1 MFVTGCHRSGTSL
14 VASILAQLFPESIHH
29 DQLIGPAV
37 DNPGGFFESQALVS
51 ANDRLLASL
60 GATWDQPPLLP
71 LQWNTSQH
79 WPLLMQ
85 LREEFSSLSSDR
97 LWFDK
102 DPRLSITA
110 SAYQH
115 ILLRRI
121 PIIAVIRDPL
131 EVAQSLYS
139 RDGFRIE
146 QGLLL
151 WFLYN
156 FHLALQLQPSD
167 LVVSLQDF
175 QSDSMPQEM
184 SSCWSSF
191 FSDSFHC
198 SLPQDSVER
207 ATHSVIKPAY
217 FRSTSTHTA
226 DVPQDLLDCVQG
238 LYRCLRTAPLTER
251 AVVIHKLFSSIPSP
265 VLTLL
270 ISSGWQGWFPQ
281 HVDPTIASNL
291 RACQQDLAAVH
302 GSTCWR
308 ITAPIR
314 WIRSFGL

>member
-1 MFVTGCHRSGTSL
+1 MFVVGCHRSGTSL
-14 VASILAQLFPESIHH
+14 VANVLAHLLPESFHH
-29 DQLIGPAV
+29 DQLLAPAL
-37 DNPGGFFESQALVS
+37 DNPGGFFESRALVS
-51 ANDRLLASL
+51 ANDRLLASI

-71 LQWNTSQH
+71 LQWNKSQH
-79 WPLLMQ
+79 WPLIMQ
-85 LREEFSSLSSDR
+85 LREEFSSLSSER

-121 PIIAVIRDPL
+121 PITAVIRDPL

-139 RDGFRIE
+139 RDGLMIE

-156 FHLALQLQPSD
+156 FHLAFQLLPSD
-167 LVVSLQDF
+167 LVVCLQDF
-175 QSDSMPQEM
+175 QSDSVPTEM
-184 SSCWSSF
+184 SLCWNSF
-191 FSDSFHC
+191 INACFQC
-198 SLPQDSVER
+198 SLPENSVETV
-207 ATHSVIKPAY
+207 THSVIQPAY
-217 FRSTSTHTA
+217 FRSTSTRA
-226 DVPQDLLDCVQG
+226 VGVSPELLECAQG
-238 LYRCLRTAPLTER
+238 LYRSLQAAPFADR
-251 AVVIHKLFSSIPSP
+251 SVVMRELFGSIPSA

-270 ISSGWQGWFPQ
+270 VSSGWQGWFPQ
-281 HVDPTIASNL
+281 HVDPIIASNL
-291 RACQQDLAAVH
+291 RACERDLSAVQ

-314 WIRSFGL
+314 WIKNSVS